1 MVLVAKPTHRKYANK
16 KSYQFFKNGESKG
29 FLVIDR
35 KMSETEL
42 RETLI
47 EFAAMSE
54 ADKIVLHWTAREGF
68 VDREVQL

>member
-1 MVLVAKPTHRKYANK
+1 MVLIAKPTHRRYANK

-35 KMSETEL
+35 KMSKEEL
-42 RETLI
+42 IDILL
-47 EFAAMSE
+47 EFASMSE

-68 VDREVQL
+68 IGKEVQL

>member
-35 KMSETEL
+35 KMSKEEL
-42 RETLI
+42 IDTLL
-47 EFAAMSE
+47 EFAGMSG

-68 VDREVQL
+68 VNKEVQL